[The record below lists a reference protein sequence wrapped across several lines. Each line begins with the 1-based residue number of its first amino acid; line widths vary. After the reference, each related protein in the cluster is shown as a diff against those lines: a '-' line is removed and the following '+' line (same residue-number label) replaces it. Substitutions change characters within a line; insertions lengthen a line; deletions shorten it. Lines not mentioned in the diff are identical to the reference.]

1 MLDAPAIKTTIDD
14 SLNTGVIYHVFAY
27 RRLSKAEALQAVRVY
42 LSGRKRA
49 PKRGAEISIVT
60 VIGHDE

>member
-1 MLDAPAIKTTIDD
+1 MLDAPTVKTTIDD
-14 SLNTGVIYHVFAY
+14 TRNTGVIYHVFAY

-49 PKRGAEISIVT
+49 PRRGTQISIVT